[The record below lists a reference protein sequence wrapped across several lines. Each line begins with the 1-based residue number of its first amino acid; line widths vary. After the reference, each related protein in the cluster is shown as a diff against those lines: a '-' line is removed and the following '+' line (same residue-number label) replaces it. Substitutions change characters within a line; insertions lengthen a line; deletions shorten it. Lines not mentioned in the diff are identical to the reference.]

1 VADPHIHVS
10 QDLNAD
16 IATRSLTASLFGRVG
31 DLPSVVTSGCGL
43 QVPRAM
49 TSHLPE
55 RVTCLACREHAHQ
68 QHLRYAEQVE
78 ALIDLPGS
86 PFTNAQLHEAAEK
99 YRSLA
104 AKFAG

>member
-1 VADPHIHVS
+1 MTDPHIHVEQS
-10 QDLNAD
+10 LNAD
-16 IATRSLTASLFGRVG
+16 IATRDLTASLFGRVG

-55 RVTCLACREHAHQ
+55 RVTCLACREHAHR

-78 ALIDLPGS
+78 QLIGMPGLEI
-86 PFTNAQLHEAAEK
+86 TTAQLRQSAEQ
-99 YRSLA
+99 YRDLA
-104 AKFAG
+104 AQFST